1 MDFLK
6 FNNYKDIQISI
17 KLSVNFIINLK
28 DMSRSTAMK
37 LRLSVELVILV
48 MKNKVLLHY
57 RNKKIGF
64 LSELN
69 MTYCLKRNRWIM
81 YISRFE
87 F

>member
-1 MDFLK
+1 MDYLK

-17 KLSVNFIINLK
+17 KSSVNFIINLK
-28 DMSRSTAMK
+28 DISRSTAIK
-37 LRLSVELVILV
+37 LRLSVEIVIID
-48 MKNKVLLHY
+48 MKKKVLHY

-64 LSELN
+64 VSELN
-69 MTYCLKRNRWIM
+69 RAYCLKRNQWNM